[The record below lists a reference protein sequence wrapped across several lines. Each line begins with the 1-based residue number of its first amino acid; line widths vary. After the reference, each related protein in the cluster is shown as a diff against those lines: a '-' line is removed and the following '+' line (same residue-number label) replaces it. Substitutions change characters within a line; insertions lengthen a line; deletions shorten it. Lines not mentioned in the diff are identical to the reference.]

1 MLKVLNSSWQVQ
13 SRLSEGDAEGEEG
26 EADVGEGGVDGGG
39 GRGKGGAGGADVI
52 EKKDM
57 PDAGVGELLRA
68 IDGEDVF
75 GVLPAFLRT
84 EVCLRAVRF
93 AGSEVCVDRDACFF
107 GYAGG
112 YLFCLIVTSSR
123 FFHKM
128 HRYGDYGV
136 YVREKRGDD
145 ELACHKLA
153 EMARK
158 TAEFSIFEILHE

>member
-26 EADVGEGGVDGGG
+26 EAYVGEGGVDGGG
-39 GRGKGGAGGADVI
+39 GGGKSGAGGADVV

-57 PDAGVGELLRA
+57 PDAGGSELLRVT
-68 IDGEDVF
+68 DGEDVF

-93 AGSEVCVDRDACFF
+93 AGSEVCVDRDARFF

-112 YLFCLIVTSSR
+112 YLFRLVVAAFR
-123 FFHKM
+123 F
-128 HRYGDYGV
+128 
-136 YVREKRGDD
+136 
-145 ELACHKLA
+145 L
-153 EMARK
+153 
-158 TAEFSIFEILHE
+158 

>member
-26 EADVGEGGVDGGG
+26 EAYVGEGGVDGGG
-39 GRGKGGAGGADVI
+39 GGGKSGAGGADVV

-128 HRYGDYGV
+128 HRHGNYRINV
-136 YVREKRGDD
+136 SEKRGDD

>member
-13 SRLSEGDAEGEEG
+13 SRLSEGDAEGEER
-26 EADVGEGGVDGGG
+26 EAYVGEGGVDGGG
-39 GRGKGGAGGADVI
+39 GGGKSGAGGADVV

-57 PDAGVGELLRA
+57 PDAGGSELLRVT
-68 IDGEDVF
+68 DGEDVF

-93 AGSEVCVDRDACFF
+93 AGSEVCVDRDARFF

-128 HRYGDYGV
+128 HRHGNYRINV
-136 YVREKRGDD
+136 SEKRGDD

>member
-26 EADVGEGGVDGGG
+26 EAYVGEGGVDGGG
-39 GRGKGGAGGADVI
+39 GGGKSGAGGADVV

-57 PDAGVGELLRA
+57 PDAGGSELLRA
-68 IDGEDVF
+68 TDGEDVF

-93 AGSEVCVDRDACFF
+93 AGSEVCVDRDARFF

-128 HRYGDYGV
+128 HRHGNYRINV
-136 YVREKRGDD
+136 SEKRGDD

>member
-13 SRLSEGDAEGEEG
+13 SRLSEGDAEGEER

-39 GRGKGGAGGADVI
+39 GRGKGGAGGADVV

-107 GYAGG
+107 RYAGG
-112 YLFCLIVTSSR
+112 NLFRLVVAAFR
-123 FFHKM
+123 F
-128 HRYGDYGV
+128 
-136 YVREKRGDD
+136 
-145 ELACHKLA
+145 L
-153 EMARK
+153 
-158 TAEFSIFEILHE
+158 